1 MDGKLLLTAG
11 AVMLCGFAGT
21 WLAMTP
27 APSGG
32 ARAETGARMPAA
44 TAEAPAYGAMAA
56 RADNMD
62 VYYPDCRAAWSAG
75 AAPISEGMPGYR
87 PEMDGDHD
95 GIACE
100 PHRSH

>member
-1 MDGKLLLTAG
+1 MDRKFLLTAG

-32 ARAETGARMPAA
+32 ARMPAA

-62 VYYPDCRAAWSAG
+62 V
-75 AAPISEGMPGYR
+75 
-87 PEMDGDHD
+87 
-95 GIACE
+95 
-100 PHRSH
+100 